1 MRTGSKRINRF
12 APIKLIP
19 HPPAFELSRKTN
31 SFPSGSLNRE
41 TIFDRLLTFIVPSN
55 RTQPYLF
62 ISLTFAARATKLTS

>member
-19 HPPAFELSRKTN
+19 HPPAFELSKKTN

-55 RTQPYLF
+55 LTQPYLF
-62 ISLTFAARATKLTS
+62 ISLIHAKSAIQLTS